1 MPNAITGVPD
11 PDNPEKIKLNY
22 FKSIPSHSKIYNKVM
37 MQNQYYK
44 KKLNIH
50 SYTKSQEAA
59 ATEGEGGSDVDED
72 EGDEEPIKSQA

>member
-1 MPNAITGVPD
+1 MPNAVTGVPD

-37 MQNQYYK
+37 TQNQYYK

-59 ATEGEGGSDVDED
+59 ATEGASDVDED
-72 EGDEEPIKSQA
+72 EDDEEPIKSQA